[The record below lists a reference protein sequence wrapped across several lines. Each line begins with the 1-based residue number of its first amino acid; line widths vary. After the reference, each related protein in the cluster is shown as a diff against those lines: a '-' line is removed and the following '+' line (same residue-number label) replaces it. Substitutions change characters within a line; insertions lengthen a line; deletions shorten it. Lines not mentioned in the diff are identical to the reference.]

1 MSSLTRLT
9 AAYLAWLGEYC
20 AKYKVRV
27 LAYCLMTNH
36 IHVVAVPE
44 ADQSLERVFRP
55 LHTRYAQRI
64 NRAKHWKGHLWQGRF
79 FSSALDEPYLWA
91 AIRYVERNSVRAG
104 MVRRAE
110 NYVWSS
116 ASAHCGLK
124 EDSVL
129 TKDREWLSQIK
140 SVGDWS
146 KWLAEGDRPE
156 QLEVLRRHVERGLPC
171 GAEAFIRRLERRAGQ
186 LLRARPRGRPKK
198 GEE

>member
-1 MSSLTRLT
+1 
-9 AAYLAWLGEYC
+9 
-20 AKYKVRV
+20 
-27 LAYCLMTNH
+27 
-36 IHVVAVPE
+36 
-44 ADQSLERVFRP
+44 
-55 LHTRYAQRI
+55 
-64 NRAKHWKGHLWQGRF
+64 
-79 FSSALDEPYLWA
+79 LWA
-91 AIRYVERNSVRAG
+91 AIRYVERNPVRAG

-110 NYVWSS
+110 NYAWSS

-198 GEE
+198 GEEQK